1 MENYFEE
8 TFAELFSSFLTKIEE
23 NTEISCAAE
32 YHADCLT
39 IQAMAN
45 RGYTEEELA
54 SRLSLSNFELR
65 RALDR
70 DEWLEKLLNK

>member
-8 TFAELFSSFLTKIEE
+8 VFCSLFSDFLMKIE
-23 NTEISCAAE
+23 NAGITCGE
-32 YHADCLT
+32 YYADCLT

-54 SRLSLSNFELR
+54 SRLSLSSFELR

-70 DEWLEKLLNK
+70 NEWLDKLLKK